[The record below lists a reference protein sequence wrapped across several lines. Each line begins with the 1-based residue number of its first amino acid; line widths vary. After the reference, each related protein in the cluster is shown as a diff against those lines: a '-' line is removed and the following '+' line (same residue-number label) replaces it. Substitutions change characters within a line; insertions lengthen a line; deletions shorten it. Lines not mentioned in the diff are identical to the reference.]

1 MLVAGCLR
9 VLVFV
14 FALFIVSSMAIIQ
27 RRAYSALPWGDLWD
41 YWIWYLK
48 PHPWE

>member
-14 FALFIVSSMAIIQ
+14 FAPFIVSSMAIIQ

-48 PHPWE
+48 PHPWG